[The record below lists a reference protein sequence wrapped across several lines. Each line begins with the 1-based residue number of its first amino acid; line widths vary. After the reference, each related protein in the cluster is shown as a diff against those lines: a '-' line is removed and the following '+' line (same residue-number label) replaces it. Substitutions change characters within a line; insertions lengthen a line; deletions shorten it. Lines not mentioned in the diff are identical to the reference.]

1 MFIPSSCALPSEERF
16 AKMHDF
22 GWFAGLWYGFSVE
35 DCFHKPKAFR
45 RVDADASHKCL
56 SLKEMKPVACR
67 AAVLQE
73 W

>member
-1 MFIPSSCALPSEERF
+1 
-16 AKMHDF
+16 MHDF